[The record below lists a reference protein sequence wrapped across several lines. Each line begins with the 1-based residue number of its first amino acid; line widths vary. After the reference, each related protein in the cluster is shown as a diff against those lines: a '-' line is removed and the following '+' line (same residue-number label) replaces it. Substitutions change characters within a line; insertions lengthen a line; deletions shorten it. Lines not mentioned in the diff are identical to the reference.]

1 MKKVLLKFV
10 NWDIILILKS
20 IAKGKGK
27 TKRGIDG
34 SADVRKDVG
43 LFLTFAGCLTG
54 FFKCLQDSRCNRAD
68 QLTVQILFIG

>member
-10 NWDIILILKS
+10 NCDIILILKS

-43 LFLTFAGCLTG
+43 LFNEKKSELKDT
-54 FFKCLQDSRCNRAD
+54 
-68 QLTVQILFIG
+68 